1 MNGMVSESIG
11 GRFVLGLGAR
21 KQTAMAIRTQ
31 KTQAST
37 MLAELF
43 RPPGHCHD
51 AKSVLGNAMAALR
64 CAELMK
70 SGQCWGGRA
79 LASYYVHHALMLYPS
94 PPRTSL
100 RTPGPPHPHFGETS
114 IMIRYLR
121 WKIEGDGQSRRMLR
135 NRGGPL

>member
-1 MNGMVSESIG
+1 MNGIVSESIG

-21 KQTAMAIRTQ
+21 KQAAMATRTQ
-31 KTQAST
+31 KTQASM

-70 SGQCWGGRA
+70 NRTVLGWVRPRE
-79 LASYYVHHALMLYPS
+79 LYSSHIDAVPL
-94 PPRTSL
+94 TSA
-100 RTPGPPHPHFGETS
+100 
-114 IMIRYLR
+114 
-121 WKIEGDGQSRRMLR
+121 
-135 NRGGPL
+135 N